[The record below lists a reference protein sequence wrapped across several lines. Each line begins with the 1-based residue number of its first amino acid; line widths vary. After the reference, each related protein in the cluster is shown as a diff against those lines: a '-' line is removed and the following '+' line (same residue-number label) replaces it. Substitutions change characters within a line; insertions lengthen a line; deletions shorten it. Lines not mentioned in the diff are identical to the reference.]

1 MRKDQA
7 SPTPA
12 NSLNPSDSSDGTK
25 TSLPTRG
32 TIQDFYQLIYPWYQ
46 SHFEHYLVY
55 ILAMKLWLQKGKMT
69 FWHRMAMIF
78 YRLWRK
84 LVKMK
89 FFSWKLQTRFF
100 SHMQLRTTSL
110 LKGLPRKSLKLT
122 LSMSLKYT
130 AHFTWDPSLGQIRI
144 FKKGGKGSM
153 WRKSKRHFKSQVEN
167 CDLCLSVFMYVS
179 VCVLGFFDN
188 ITEVVNK
195 F

>member
-12 NSLNPSDSSDGTK
+12 NSLNPSDSTDGTK

-46 SHFEHYLVY
+46 SQFEHYLVY

-144 FKKGGKGSM
+144 FKKGGRGVCGGNQRDILNLK
-153 WRKSKRHFKSQVEN
+153 WKTAI
-167 CDLCLSVFMYVS
+167 S
-179 VCVLGFFDN
+179 VCLYLCMSQCVSWVFL
-188 ITEVVNK
+188 IILLK
-195 F
+195 L